1 MQVAIHAGAAFT
13 EADRLLRSL
22 QKNSDA
28 LTQEKVG
35 YVGPRRYRQ
44 VFRPVFEGLGK
55 GPVEVEAYQRLK
67 SILPS
72 SETTRRVVFSSDSFA
87 GDPAITLQEGQ
98 LYPLAGRRMEL
109 LEQAFPDHRIELF
122 LALRNLGSFIPKLL
136 MSLPDTSRDS
146 VIRDTDLSCLNWI
159 GMIEDIRDLAP
170 NVPVTL
176 WCNED
181 TPLIWGDIV
190 RTVADLNESTELSDE
205 HELLLSLLDDPGRTE
220 AQALIN
226 QENRHE
232 KPVLREKLAQ
242 IFEDHAQHDK
252 VEEEVDLPGWSSEIV
267 DAFSELYEQDVAKLE
282 TMPGVRVLRP

>member
-1 MQVAIHAGAAFT
+1 MQVVIHAGAAFT

-22 QKNSDA
+22 QKNIKV
-28 LTQEKVG
+28 LTQGKVG

-72 SETTRRVVFSSDSFA
+72 PETTRRVVFSSDSFA

-109 LEQAFPDHRIELF
+109 LEQAFPDHQIELF
-122 LALRNLGSFIPKLL
+122 LALRNPGSFIPKLL
-136 MSLPDTSRDS
+136 VSLPEASREG
-146 VIRDTDLSCLNWI
+146 IIQDTDLSCLSWI

-170 NVPVTL
+170 NVQVTL
-176 WCNED
+176 WCYED
-181 TPLIWGDIV
+181 TPLIWGDIIRAV
-190 RTVADLNESTELSDE
+190 GDLDEDTALSDE
-205 HELLLSLLDDPGRTE
+205 HELLLSLLDDTGRVA
-220 AQALIN
+220 AQALIE
-226 QENRHE
+226 QEPAQE
-232 KPVLREKLAQ
+232 KSVLRSKLAR
-242 IFEDHAQHDK
+242 ILEDHAQQDK
-252 VEEEVDLPGWSSEIV
+252 VEEDVDLPGWTSEIV

-282 TMPGVRVLRP
+282 TMPGVRVLKP